1 MADNKD
7 KITMQDYLDFFGDK
21 SAEADV
27 LVKELT
33 RQIEDQ
39 RFGRVMSSKDYKN
52 EQLAAAMSDEELM
65 NLTMGLVGG
74 GGGLKAAGQAIRRGG
89 KNILDIFKEMMGR
102 GKGEVGDIAF
112 RRGSQPSQYTPSIIE
127 KPLGQQELFSQEP
140 VKQAVR
146 KALQLPK
153 QEVGTNLPAIQR
165 QMVPRTFQQRQDAFI
180 DDLLNR
186 VYGTPSP
193 RSMNPKA
200 AEIFEDN
207 LYALRN
213 RVNRAS
219 TIGTPTIEQ
228 SLDDFR
234 RAGQAFR
241 RSNRVSPQQRVTK
254 EIERNRNMIKNIGD
268 SIGRDT
274 GKGYKEVDIQDLID
288 FLSGKN

>member
-7 KITMQDYLDFFGDK
+7 KLTIQDYVDYFGDK
-21 SAEADV
+21 SAMSDDV
-27 LVKELT
+27 L
-33 RQIEDQ
+33 DQ
-39 RFGRVMSSKDYKN
+39 LFGTIKSRGDYMESQRGQAMSP
-52 EQLAAAMSDEELM
+52 EMMQLIMGAVEPGGGIKAVGKAAA
-65 NLTMGLVGG
+65 
-74 GGGLKAAGQAIRRGG
+74 RGG
-89 KNILDIFKEMMGR
+89 KNILDILRELFGR
-102 GKGEVGDIAF
+102 GRPEMGDVLAGLK
-112 RRGSQPSQYTPSIIE
+112 RRSQPSEYTPSIIE

-146 KALQLPK
+146 RALQLPK

-207 LYALRN
+207 MYNLRS

-219 TIGTPTIEQ
+219 TIGTPTVEQ
-228 SLDDFR
+228 SIDDFI
-234 RAGQAFR
+234 RAGKAFK
-241 RSNRVSPQQRVTK
+241 RSNRVSPKQRATK
-254 EIERNRNMIKNIGD
+254 EIDRNRNMIKNIGD
-268 SIGRDT
+268 SIGKDT

>member
-1 MADNKD
+1 MRDMD
-7 KITMQDYLDFFGDK
+7 KMTLNEMFGEK
-21 SAEADV
+21 SAAFGEGARRLTEDE
-27 LVKELT
+27 LFTMAGFLLPAGRIKALKQAGSRGVKVVRDL
-33 RQIEDQ
+33 ID
-39 RFGRVMSSKDYKN
+39 
-52 EQLAAAMSDEELM
+52 ELM
-65 NLTMGLVGG
+65 GKGKKVSGEVPVAKDPFDLLPKKQDPGLTMKDILQGNQRAMDVPAFEREALGLTKRVRIPGRKQNVETG
-74 GGGLKAAGQAIRRGG
+74 AKSV
-89 KNILDIFKEMMGR
+89 NEMLR
-102 GKGEVGDIAF
+102 IEAPKT
-112 RRGSQPSQYTPSIIE
+112 GSEMLPS
-127 KPLGQQELFSQEP
+127 
-140 VKQAVR
+140 
-146 KALQLPK
+146 
-153 QEVGTNLPAIQR
+153 IQR

-268 SIGRDT
+268 SIGKDT

>member
-7 KITMQDYLDFFGDK
+7 KITMQDYLDFFGGK

-27 LVKELT
+27 VLEELT

-89 KNILDIFKEMMGR
+89 KNILDIFREMMGR

-146 KALQLPK
+146 RALQLPK
-153 QEVGTNLPAIQR
+153 QEVGTNLPALRMKQLPKEGQIRSRFSPLPKEGQLDITETLEKITR
-165 QMVPRTFQQRQDAFI
+165 LQDEVAK
-180 DDLLNR
+180 LGGR
-186 VYGTPSP
+186 VVGGP
-193 RSMNPKA
+193 
-200 AEIFEDN
+200 
-207 LYALRN
+207 L
-213 RVNRAS
+213 
-219 TIGTPTIEQ
+219 
-228 SLDDFR
+228 FR
-234 RAGQAFR
+234 R
-241 RSNRVSPQQRVTK
+241 TK
-254 EIERNRNMIKNIGD
+254 K
-268 SIGRDT
+268 
-274 GKGYKEVDIQDLID
+274 
-288 FLSGKN
+288 